1 MAENSSKIAIAV
13 EKSYLPPGKVLLADA
28 SALTEGFQDALARI
42 IQQQLGYQARGKLRK
57 EAKNLSEI
65 LLVGVSEGSGV
76 LECETFFEAGS
87 SVSSPAVTAAFELV
101 ASIENYNRTG
111 DWPPSLPS
119 NVRNRLGKTISP
131 IISGSD
137 ETATIFISVEENGS
151 KRDCYIDSSVEEALQ
166 APEEF
171 STVEQIEVVGKMY
184 DINVDNGIFK
194 LDTGQGRVEVKIE
207 DSDLDTVDELRW
219 KRVFVAGFPTD
230 ERCRKIENISG
241 LRSAEEDEEDGISLP
256 REMLTIERSESLAEV
271 NEKAKDIRNL
281 SDGWD
286 SYNASSPSRST
297 IDFAINFLRDAVA
310 MCASYGLELPAP
322 FFVPM
327 VNGGVQFE
335 WEIADRELELEIAK
349 PNYFSYLK
357 ISSDMEN
364 EGSASR
370 WEVMRLIYWVVTG
383 EQY

>member
-1 MAENSSKIAIAV
+1 MIEKNSKIAIAV
-13 EKSYLPPGKVLLADA
+13 EKRYLPPGKVLLADA

-42 IQQQLGYQARGKLRK
+42 IQQRLGYQVRGKLRK
-57 EAKNLSEI
+57 EAKDLSEI

-76 LECETFFEAGS
+76 LECETFTEAES
-87 SVSSPAVTAAFELV
+87 DMPSPATIAAFELV
-101 ASIENYNRTG
+101 SSIENYNRTG
-111 DWPPSLPS
+111 VWPPSLSS
-119 NVRNRLGKTISP
+119 NVRNRLGKAVSP

-137 ETATIFISVEENGS
+137 ETATILISVEENGS
-151 KRDCYIDSSVEEALQ
+151 TRDCYIDSSVEEALQ
-166 APEEF
+166 EPEEF
-171 STVEQIEVVGKMY
+171 STVERVEVVGKMY

-194 LDTGQGRVEVKIE
+194 LDTGQGRIEIEVEE
-207 DSDLDTVDELRW
+207 SDLDTVDDLRW

-230 ERCRKIENISG
+230 ERCRKIENVSS
-241 LRSAEEDEEDGISLP
+241 LRSAEEDEEDGIRLP
-256 REMLTIERSESLAEV
+256 SEMLNIERSEALVEV
-271 NEKAKDIRNL
+271 KEKAEDIRNL

-297 IDFAINFLRDAVA
+297 IDFAVNFLRDAAA
-310 MCASYGLELPAP
+310 MCASYGVELPTP

-335 WEIADRELELEIAK
+335 WEIADRELELEISR
-349 PNYFSYLK
+349 PNYFSYLR
-357 ISSDMEN
+357 IFGDEEN

-370 WEVMRLIYWVVTG
+370 WEVMRLIYWVATG